1 MLPFC
6 ATLIGEMKNI
16 IFGILTLISFN
27 LFAENDAAINKKLPR
42 VLLIGDSISKGYTPY
57 VVEMM
62 KDEALVIHNKGNAG
76 PAMRGLENIDE
87 WLAVDQWDVIHFNW
101 GLHDMYLWNYK
112 EDERSPAAYEKRL
125 DTLVQRLK
133 KTGAKLIWATT
144 TPACPEA
151 EQKCKV
157 VVDPATEKKYLEA
170 AVRVMKKHKIQV
182 NDLHA
187 FMAPKWKSYSIAEN
201 NVHYSQNGSK
211 KLAEQVA
218 KIIKPHLKPGSSIE
232 ADISRRLGNYGEY
245 SKLENFFAD
254 KGTVKVKPFKDL
266 GWHIVIISDKDSNAE
281 KVALTMKGAPSM
293 EGYTFSPELP
303 KYDYWRKAGDSV
315 ELDLM
320 PEGWGWYFMRKPL
333 SASSLER
340 RDPKQLIVTPETVI
354 NKARF
359 PVVDVHTHVL
369 LSDTTPTD
377 YLKLLDEAGVAV
389 LVDSPLATFGQ
400 RTEDAYQQLEKL
412 FPNRYIT
419 FGTIDFSNRYQD
431 GFAGKAINKLE
442 ADVKTMRIA
451 GVGETHDK
459 GAGVY
464 GHALRPDARG
474 KVHVNDKRIMPVWR
488 AAARLKLPVLFH
500 ISEPIGNYAPC
511 GEHPYERWG
520 NVSRKYNLHGT
531 SVISRDEMMLRRNSL
546 MKEIP
551 ELVIIGAHMGSLED
565 DLQRLGETFDKY
577 PNFYVEIGQR
587 HITLGRQP
595 NLARKFFIQYQDR
608 ILFGQDGIQTLATYR
623 NHFRFLET
631 DDDLISFSSRR
642 PPVYGLKL
650 PDEVLRKV
658 YYGNAA
664 KLMPQVKKALQNQYP
679 DLEFP

>member
-1 MLPFC
+1 
-6 ATLIGEMKNI
+6 MKNI
-16 IFGILTLISFN
+16 ILGIIILTSFN
-27 LFAENDAAINKKLPR
+27 LFAEKSSTPAIKLPR

-57 VVEMM
+57 VAEMM
-62 KDEALVIHNKGNAG
+62 KKQALVTHNKGNAG

-125 DTLVQRLK
+125 DILVQRLK

-151 EQKCKV
+151 EQKCKL
-157 VVDPATEKKYLEA
+157 VVDPATEQKYLEA
-170 AVRVMKKHKIQV
+170 AARVMKKHKIQV

-187 FMAPKWKSYSIAEN
+187 FMAPRWKTYSIAEN
-201 NVHYSQNGSK
+201 NVHYTQEGSK

-218 KIIKPHLKPGSSIE
+218 AKIRPLLKVGPSIE

-245 SKLENFFAD
+245 LESDIFSVNKA
-254 KGTVKVKPFKDL
+254 TVRVRPFKDL
-266 GWHIVIISDKDSNAE
+266 GWHIVVIPDKESE
-281 KVALTMKGAPSM
+281 GEGVTLKMKGTPSM

-320 PEGWGWYFMRKPL
+320 SEGWGWYFLRKPL
-333 SASSLER
+333 PARSLER
-340 RDPKQLIVTPETVI
+340 RDPKQLIVTPQTVI
-354 NKARF
+354 KKAKF

-369 LSDTTPTD
+369 LSYKNPGD
-377 YLKLLDEAGVAV
+377 YLKILDEAGVAV

-400 RTEDAYQQLEKL
+400 RTEDAYQQMENLY
-412 FPNRYIT
+412 PNRYIT
-419 FGTIDFSNRYQD
+419 FGTINFADRYQE
-431 GFAGKAINKLE
+431 GFAEEAVASLE

-464 GHALRPDARG
+464 GHALRPEARG

-500 ISEPIGNYAPC
+500 ISEPIGNYAPY

-520 NVSRKYNLHGT
+520 NVSRKYNLYGT

-546 MKEIP
+546 MKDIP
-551 ELVIIGAHMGSLED
+551 DLVIIGAHMGSLED
-565 DLQRLGETFDKY
+565 DLKRLGDTFDKY

-587 HITLGRQP
+587 HITLGQQP
-595 NLARKFFIQYQDR
+595 NLARKFFIKYQDR
-608 ILFGQDGIQTLATYR
+608 ILFGQDGVQALETYR
-623 NHFRFLET
+623 KHFRFLET

-664 KLMPQVKKALQNQYP
+664 KLMPQVKRALQNQYP
-679 DLEFP
+679 DLKFP